1 MAFAQGR
8 AFRSLRS
15 PGRALNER
23 HQARSYATMPR
34 RAGRGSSA
42 GAGRGSEATK
52 KRRRTNTGPSAAMAK
67 VVDSWS
73 LAYFP
78 PRIRGRVAQLVR
90 ALLSHSRGPGF
101 ESLRAHSMKISLSHV
116 AASLLLVATIATVG
130 TAQVPTT
137 QQAQQ
142 MLQNPDLVNQLRQQ
156 LTTSGLT
163 PDQVRARLTAEG
175 YPPNMLDAYLPGG
188 TAGARD
194 SLPGDDVF
202 NAMRALGVSDSAD
215 VETLRGAGNQY
226 QRSLRARRDSLTGR
240 TIDPRTGLPR
250 AELDT
255 VIKKPASEQ
264 VFGLNVFRSTTSE
277 FQPNLSGPV
286 DANYRLG
293 PGDQLVLILTG
304 DVELTRTLDVTR
316 EG

>member
-15 PGRALNER
+15 PGRALNEH
-23 HQARSYATMPR
+23 HQACSYATMPR
-34 RAGRGSSA
+34 RAGRCSSA

-52 KRRRTNTGPSAAMAK
+52 KRRRTNTRPPPWRRLFVAGR
-67 VVDSWS
+67 W
-73 LAYFP
+73 LTFP
-78 PRIRGRVAQLVR
+78 ARIRGRVAQLVR

-116 AASLLLVATIATVG
+116 AASLLLVAAFATAG

-156 LTTSGLT
+156 LLMSGLT

-215 VETLRGAGNQY
+215 VETLRGAG
-226 QRSLRARRDSLTGR
+226 
-240 TIDPRTGLPR
+240 
-250 AELDT
+250 
-255 VIKKPASEQ
+255 
-264 VFGLNVFRSTTSE
+264 
-277 FQPNLSGPV
+277 
-286 DANYRLG
+286 
-293 PGDQLVLILTG
+293 
-304 DVELTRTLDVTR
+304 
-316 EG
+316 